1 MTKNT
6 VCMYKIVAEKPFR
19 VNTKTWRNKQCAI
32 AYCKI
37 LQSRWAN
44 EKFQIKAMKTDKSD
58 K

>member
-1 MTKNT
+1 ML
-6 VCMYKIVAEKPFR
+6 MYKIVAEKPFR